1 MEDGYEELIEF
12 WLLLALKHAFEQLI
26 NVINLNNN
34 NNNIKKNNINFTD
47 VFFFFLTDKIQ
58 HNKIVNK

>member
-47 VFFFFLTDKIQ
+47 VFFFFPYR
-58 HNKIVNK
+58 

>member
-12 WLLLALKHAFEQLI
+12 WLLLALKHAFEELI

-34 NNNIKKNNINFTD
+34 NNNNNIKKNTINFTD
-47 VFFFFLTDKIQ
+47 VFFFSLPIKFSTAK
-58 HNKIVNK
+58 

>member
-12 WLLLALKHAFEQLI
+12 WLLLALKHAFEELI

-34 NNNIKKNNINFTD
+34 NNNIKKNTINFTD
-47 VFFFFLTDKIQ
+47 VFFFSLPIKFSTAK
-58 HNKIVNK
+58 

>member
-12 WLLLALKHAFEQLI
+12 WLLLALKHAFEELI

-47 VFFFFLTDKIQ
+47 VFFFSLPIKFSTAK
-58 HNKIVNK
+58 